1 MIFIFVHPLWNREN
15 RGSRDSFRD
24 CREGGGHQIHE
35 VRLFEME
42 TIGREELGIRNQG
55 LGVVRRKA
63 AERRIFDFAFGG
75 SLSHSWLRGVET
87 FSTCNGIS
95 NLPVQSPPINSCRIS
110 GTPSR

>member
-35 VRLFEME
+35 ARLFEME

-55 LGVVRRKA
+55 LGVVRR
-63 AERRIFDFAFGG
+63 IFDFAFGG
-75 SLSHSWLRGVET
+75 SLSPSWLRGVET